1 MTPKE
6 KAYIIHILAEARV
19 DEKCKIIIN
28 RNNMNASDRAK
39 EDLEKIYGIKVTKTE
54 TLWSNPDKISTMK
67 YQTYNTNK
75 DKK

>member
-39 EDLEKIYGIKVTKTE
+39 ADLEKIYTE
-54 TLWSNPDKISTMK
+54 NINAIDKALEVLDNLK
-67 YQTYNTNK
+67 
-75 DKK
+75 

>member
-39 EDLEKIYGIKVTKTE
+39 ADLEKIYTENINAIDKTLE
-54 TLWSNPDKISTMK
+54 VLDNLK
-67 YQTYNTNK
+67 
-75 DKK
+75 